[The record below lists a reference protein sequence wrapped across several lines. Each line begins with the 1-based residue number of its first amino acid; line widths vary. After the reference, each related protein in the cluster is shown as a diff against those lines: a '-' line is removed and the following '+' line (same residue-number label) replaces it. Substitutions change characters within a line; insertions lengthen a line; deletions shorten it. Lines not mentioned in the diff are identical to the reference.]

1 MNSTILSIFYE
12 AIIPYADAYVYLLI
26 ITIFV
31 DFFTDIISS
40 YLSNRTAKLTHVIN
54 RKRVIKDGLV
64 IVLVLTFYIYCSIF
78 EFHSYSRL
86 IISFYIAH
94 YGISV
99 LENLTAMGIPVPEF
113 IKKNIDKFK

>member
-1 MNSTILSIFYE
+1 MNSTILSTFYE
-12 AIIPYADAYVYLLI
+12 AIIPYIDAYIYLLI

-31 DFFTDIISS
+31 DGVTDVINS
-40 YLSNRTAKLTHVIN
+40 YLSNKTAKLTLVLN
-54 RKRVIKDGLV
+54 KKRLIKDGLV
-64 IVLVLTFYIYCSIF
+64 IVLVLTFYIYCSVF
-78 EFHSYSRL
+78 EFISYSRL

-94 YGISV
+94 YGISI